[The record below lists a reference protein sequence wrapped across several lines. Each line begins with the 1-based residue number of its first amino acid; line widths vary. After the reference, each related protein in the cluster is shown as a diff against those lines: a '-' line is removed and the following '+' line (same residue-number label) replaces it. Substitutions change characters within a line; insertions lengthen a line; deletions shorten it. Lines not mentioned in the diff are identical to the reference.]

1 MKLKLQM
8 LSGIA
13 LVILVSSVVIYE
25 NIYYEHTVNKI
36 TVKSSDRL
44 DFRIGAETNVDTVY
58 PVSKNG
64 FIGFSESVSD
74 IMKRDAHFHTDSIRI
89 QKEFETEELRK
100 DLPQN
105 PSSPY
110 IPRYPYDSKI
120 NNGMLEMTGP
130 QTVTINFTG
139 ATIFG
144 NNPTNSFPPDDM
156 GAIGPAQFII
166 DVNGRIVTFDK
177 LTGIGDGVINTSTDN
192 FFNSVR
198 NGSGTSDP
206 KIRYDRLS
214 QRWFLT
220 MINVST
226 PDRIVIAVSNSA
238 VITAGTVWY
247 FYYIN
252 IASLPPAISN
262 KCFADYPTLGIDA
275 NALYIGTNNFC
286 SNNYNS
292 TDGYVINK
300 SSILN
305 GGTMAVTVFRGL
317 TPTAT
322 SPGPYTP
329 QGVDN
334 FDASATDGYFIG
346 VDNKNFGTLDLIRI
360 SNPGGTPSKSSVIS
374 LTVPATY
381 YPIPVNHKGN
391 TAGNNGR
398 LDAIDDRLFAATIRN
413 GNLYTAHN
421 IGVINT
427 GVASTTPNRDAA
439 RWYQINNLSSTP
451 ALVQSGTIFAGGTN
465 DVNQRNYFFPTM
477 MISGQ
482 GHIAL
487 GFSTAGTNEYANAGT
502 TGRLNN
508 DAAGYTQ
515 TPVLFTSS
523 STAYNP
529 TGDPGTRG
537 ARRWGDY
544 SVVSLDP
551 EDDMTMWTAEQ
562 FCDATNSYGVRIA
575 KLAAPP
581 PAALSTAVPDVLT
594 GGLTSLSVV
603 ITGVSQ
609 SGSGFFDPG
618 AGFTKRISASVSNGV
633 IVNSV
638 TYNSPTQVTL
648 NLNTTN
654 LSTTGSV
661 ITVSVTNPD
670 GQSSSSSTILSAP
683 LPVNLLAFNSSVQN
697 GNDVLLRWSTSSE
710 IDNSGFDIERKS
722 STSGWN
728 KIAFIKG
735 NGTTSTVSQYSFA
748 DRKLNSGKF
757 SYRLRQIDYNGN
769 FQYLNLSGDVNISLP
784 PKFFISQNYPNPFN
798 PLTKI
803 DFAIPSDA
811 NVIIKLYDIRGRE
824 IKTIYTGS
832 TTAGYYTV
840 SLSSD
845 DLSSGTYFYRIEAL
859 TRIQQFYEIKKLV
872 ILK

>member
-1 MKLKLQM
+1 
-8 LSGIA
+8 
-13 LVILVSSVVIYE
+13 
-25 NIYYEHTVNKI
+25 
-36 TVKSSDRL
+36 
-44 DFRIGAETNVDTVY
+44 
-58 PVSKNG
+58 
-64 FIGFSESVSD
+64 
-74 IMKRDAHFHTDSIRI
+74 
-89 QKEFETEELRK
+89 
-100 DLPQN
+100 
-105 PSSPY
+105 
-110 IPRYPYDSKI
+110 
-120 NNGMLEMTGP
+120 
-130 QTVTINFTG
+130 
-139 ATIFG
+139 
-144 NNPTNSFPPDDM
+144 
-156 GAIGPAQFII
+156 
-166 DVNGRIVTFDK
+166 
-177 LTGIGDGVINTSTDN
+177 
-192 FFNSVR
+192 
-198 NGSGTSDP
+198 
-206 KIRYDRLS
+206 
-214 QRWFLT
+214 
-220 MINVST
+220 
-226 PDRIVIAVSNSA
+226 
-238 VITAGTVWY
+238 
-247 FYYIN
+247 
-252 IASLPPAISN
+252 
-262 KCFADYPTLGIDA
+262 
-275 NALYIGTNNFC
+275 
-286 SNNYNS
+286 
-292 TDGYVINK
+292 
-300 SSILN
+300 
-305 GGTMAVTVFRGL
+305 
-317 TPTAT
+317 
-322 SPGPYTP
+322 
-329 QGVDN
+329 
-334 FDASATDGYFIG
+334 
-346 VDNKNFGTLDLIRI
+346 
-360 SNPGGTPSKSSVIS
+360 
-374 LTVPATY
+374 
-381 YPIPVNHKGN
+381 
-391 TAGNNGR
+391 NGR

-562 FCDATNSYGVRIA
+562 FCDTTNSYGVRIA

-581 PAALSTAVPDVLT
+581 PAALSSAVPDVLT

>member
-13 LVILVSSVVIYE
+13 LVILVSSVVIFE
-25 NIYYEHTVNKI
+25 SISNGHAVSII
-36 TVKSSDRL
+36 AVKSSDRM
-44 DFRIGAETNVDTVY
+44 DFRIGAETKVDTVY

-64 FIGFSESVSD
+64 FKGYGESVSD
-74 IMKRDAHFHTDSIRI
+74 IMKRDAHIHTDSIRI

-110 IPRYPYDSKI
+110 IPRYPYDSKK

-139 ATIFG
+139 ATVLG
-144 NNPTNSFPPDDM
+144 NNPTNATPPDDM

-177 LTGIGDGVINTSTDN
+177 LTGIGDGAINTSTDN

-198 NGSGTSDP
+198 NNSGTSDP
-206 KIRYDRLS
+206 KIRYDRFS

-226 PDRIVIAVSNSA
+226 PNRILIAVSNSA
-238 VITAGTVWY
+238 VITSGTIWY
-247 FYYIN
+247 FYYID
-252 IASLPPAISN
+252 ISALPPGISN
-262 KCFADYPTLGIDA
+262 SCLADYPTLGIDA

-286 SNNYNS
+286 GSPSQAYNS

-305 GGTMAVTVFRGL
+305 GGTMYVKVFRGL
-317 TPTAT
+317 VPSSDSA
-322 SPGPYTP
+322 GPYTP

-334 FDASATDGYFIG
+334 FDASATEGYFIG

-360 SNPGGTPSKSSVIS
+360 SNPGGTPTRSSVIQ

-391 TAGNNGR
+391 TGGK
-398 LDAIDDRLFAATIRN
+398 LDAIDDRLFAATVRN

-421 IGVINT
+421 IGVQNT
-427 GVASTTPNRDAA
+427 GVASSSPNRDAA
-439 RWYQINNLSSTP
+439 RWYQINNLSTSP
-451 ALVQSGTIFAGGTN
+451 ALVQSGTIFSAGAN
-465 DVNQRNYFFPTM
+465 NANQRNYFIPTM

-502 TGRLNN
+502 TGRLNT

-529 TGDPGTRG
+529 SWDPGTKSV
-537 ARRWGDY
+537 RRWGDY
-544 SVVSLDP
+544 SVVCLDP

-581 PAALSTAVPDVLT
+581 PAALSSAVPDVLT
-594 GGLTSLSVV
+594 GGLTSLNVV

-618 AGFTKRISASVSNGV
+618 TGFAKRISASVSNGV

-661 ITVSVTNPD
+661 ITVSVSNPD
-670 GQSSSSSTILSAP
+670 GQASSSSTILSAP
-683 LPVNLLAFNSSVQN
+683 LPVNLLAFNSSVLN
-697 GNDVLLRWSTSSE
+697 GNDVLLKWSTSSE

-722 STSGWN
+722 SSNGWS

-735 NGTTSTVSQYSFA
+735 NGTTSAVSQYIFT

-757 SYRLRQIDYNGN
+757 SYRLKQIDYNGN
-769 FQYLNLSGDVNISLP
+769 FQYLNLSGDVNINLP
-784 PKFFISQNYPNPFN
+784 SKFFISQNYPNPFN

-803 DFAIPSDA
+803 DFAIPSAA
-811 NVIIKLYDIRGRE
+811 NVKIILYDIRGRE
-824 IKTIYTGS
+824 IKTIFNGNAA
-832 TTAGYYTV
+832 AGYYTETF
-840 SLSSD
+840 SSD
-845 DLSSGTYFYRIEAL
+845 NISSGTYFYRIEAV
-859 TRIQQFYEIKKLV
+859 TPSQKYYEIKKLV